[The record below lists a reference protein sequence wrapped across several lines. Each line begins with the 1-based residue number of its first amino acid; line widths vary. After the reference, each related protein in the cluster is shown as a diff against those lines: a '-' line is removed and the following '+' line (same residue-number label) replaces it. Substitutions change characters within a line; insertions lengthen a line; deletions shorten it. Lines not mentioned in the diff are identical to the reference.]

1 MMNKKEKHNL
11 WDDLL
16 VVTETDYKNV
26 YVEGK
31 QKPCDLISLLPREE
45 KGENV
50 IKNRNIGV
58 IKEPTKVLISKRKP
72 IFKNKGKKPMV
83 SNSNKN
89 EKNGVV
95 EEPPKM
101 PIPISEMIKN
111 EIGGNGIQW
120 LNKKDITE
128 SDVNHTQS
136 RLYLPREVEQLLTEA
151 EKKYLKQR
159 TEKRYRNENEIEV
172 SVVDPTCRIWE
183 MTVRY
188 WPSITRYVLNR
199 NWLECAMKNDVYAKI
214 HVVEVWSFR
223 KAMNN
228 KLCFALNFKRKE
240 SKGAGT
246 SNNAYDGA

>member
-1 MMNKKEKHNL
+1 MEVLHLASKSVILDILSHPCCIQDQNLLLELQLILHRSMVETMNEKEKHNF

-50 IKNRNIGV
+50 SENRNIGV
-58 IKEPTKVLISKRKP
+58 IKKPTKVLISKKKP

-101 PIPISEMIKN
+101 PIPISEW
-111 EIGGNGIQW
+111 G
-120 LNKKDITE
+120 
-128 SDVNHTQS
+128 
-136 RLYLPREVEQLLTEA
+136 
-151 EKKYLKQR
+151 
-159 TEKRYRNENEIEV
+159 
-172 SVVDPTCRIWE
+172 
-183 MTVRY
+183 
-188 WPSITRYVLNR
+188 
-199 NWLECAMKNDVYAKI
+199 
-214 HVVEVWSFR
+214 
-223 KAMNN
+223 
-228 KLCFALNFKRKE
+228 
-240 SKGAGT
+240 
-246 SNNAYDGA
+246 